1 MPDSERMTYLDPHH
15 QSPEHLDSV
24 RRSHFQRSGSRPSGK
39 LRHPSPDLA
48 KAHQRASGRLRTAAY
63 RCKLDTNRKP
73 ESAVV
78 GMALLAAVVTRTSL
92 KQLDETSVAIVSAA
106 FNDLIDR
113 GYSRSEIEGVFRRFR
128 KMLVPRPDFG
138 SKDKR

>member
-1 MPDSERMTYLDPHH
+1 MAYLDPYHS
-15 QSPEHLDSV
+15 SPEHLDSV

-39 LRHPSPDLA
+39 LRYPSPDLA

-73 ESAVV
+73 ESSVV

-92 KQLDETSVAIVSAA
+92 KQLDEASVAIVTAA
-106 FNDLIDR
+106 FNDLLSR
-113 GYSRSEIEGVFRRFR
+113 GYERGEIRGDFQTVQ
-128 KMLVPRPDFG
+128 KMLVPRPG
-138 SKDKR
+138 LRVER